1 MYVIYGIGLSVS
13 MGLDFLICKNG
24 KAVPTSRFL
33 RRSLNVRYAKV
44 S

>member
-1 MYVIYGIGLSVS
+1 MYIIYGVCLSVS

-24 KAVPTSRFL
+24 KAVPTSSL
-33 RRSLNVRYAKV
+33 VRRSLDVICAEV